1 LTRSALGEKRQEW
14 NLAMAVRKVQT
25 LIRYSSSNRAY
36 LDWSA
41 KGKPE
46 MRPGDCPFWFPEETE
61 KNDRYL
67 MYVGGIDKAYVG
79 WGIVLS
85 DWKKGSGLWKGHYY
99 VTSDEHYFREPIPAL
114 DVLAATGFKP
124 PRGAKVIDNEIAAEV
139 WRAVRGTK
147 LSPTDRAVEGILT
160 ESRSRSRNAGLR
172 LAALQRANGMC
183 EGCGTNFAKKH
194 GGLGRRCL
202 VVHHKKQIKD
212 TDQLRETKLSE
223 LAVVCANCHMMIHVN
238 SEKALTLAQLKKRI
252 GVTK

>member
-1 LTRSALGEKRQEW
+1 
-14 NLAMAVRKVQT
+14 MQT
-25 LIRYSSSNRAY
+25 LISYSSSSRAY
-36 LDWSA
+36 VDWLA
-41 KGKPE
+41 KG
-46 MRPGDCPFWFPEETE
+46 RPAARREDVPFCFPDETK
-61 KNDRYL
+61 KNDRFL
-67 MYVGGIDKAYVG
+67 MYVGGVDKTFVG
-79 WGIVLS
+79 WGKVLS
-85 DWKKGSGLWKGHYY
+85 DWKIGTGLWKGHYY
-99 VTSDEHYFREPIPAL
+99 VTSDDHYFREPISAM

-124 PRGAKVIDNEIAAEV
+124 PRREKVIDDEFASEV

-194 GGLGRRCL
+194 GVLGRRCL
-202 VVHHKKQIKD
+202 VVHHKKQLKD
-212 TDQLRETKLSE
+212 TDQPRETKLSE

-252 GVTK
+252 GRA

>member
-1 LTRSALGEKRQEW
+1 
-14 NLAMAVRKVQT
+14 MAARKMQT
-25 LIRYSSSNRAY
+25 LISYSSSSRAY
-36 LDWSA
+36 VEWISR
-41 KGKPE
+41 GKPAAS
-46 MRPGDCPFWFPEETE
+46 PDDVPFYFPSETK
-61 KNDRYL
+61 KNDRFL
-67 MYVGGIDKAYVG
+67 MYVGGVDKTFVG
-79 WGIVLS
+79 WGKVLT
-85 DWKKGSGLWKGHYY
+85 DWKKGAGLWKGRNF
-99 VTSDEHYFREPIPAL
+99 VTTDEHFFREPISAL
-114 DVLAATGFKP
+114 DVFAATGFKP
-124 PRGAKVIDNEIAAEV
+124 PRVEKVIDNEIAAEV

-160 ESRSRSRNAGLR
+160 ESRSRSRNPGLR
-172 LAALQRANGMC
+172 LAAIQRANGVC
-183 EGCGTNFAKKH
+183 EGCGVNFARKH